1 LLPSGNPEIQN
12 QTIRM
17 SKKYC
22 TTDMRD
28 DEERQY
34 RSKKEKRQRKL
45 NKVKKKFRF
54 DDRK

>member
-1 LLPSGNPEIQN
+1 
-12 QTIRM
+12 M

-22 TTDMRD
+22 ITDVRD